1 MDENVLTVR
10 LEKPL
15 IKVMEKDMKEFHYS
29 TKSDFLR
36 EAIREKHLK
45 LEEERRSKI
54 FLGKLL
60 KLKGS
65 LKDKYPYRTD
75 EEYRKI
81 REEVGEEYV
90 KELAKRFNY
99 QIPNQKQ
106 LLQAK
111 AP

>member
-1 MDENVLTVR
+1 MDKAELLSVR

-15 IKVMEKDMKEFHYS
+15 LAVMSRDMKDFHYS

-45 LEEERRSKI
+45 LEEERRKDKAI
-54 FLGKLL
+54 EMLI

-65 LKDKYPYRTD
+65 KKFTFTE
-75 EEYRKI
+75 EEYRRN
-81 REEVGEEYV
+81 REEVGDKLFAEYE
-90 KELAKRFNY
+90 KKYGLTRTK
-99 QIPNQKQ
+99 P
-106 LLQAK
+106 LQAI